1 MFRLS
6 NLSYFKIIIIII
18 ILNILH
24 ANDVH
29 FYW

>member
-6 NLSYFKIIIIII
+6 NLSYFKIIIII